1 MAIQP
6 IKTSLEFKEKMS
18 IAASILSGLMFLTTT
33 FGDTFGF
40 EGIAAQIV
48 QILSAFIAL
57 INGWFGGVTIQK
69 IIQERKDNGTAII
82 AHYTMVAVAAGENPQ
97 GLGLYEMVNGNYV
110 ATTDTKPVKGKT
122 YYRREEQ

>member
-1 MAIQP
+1 MAQIQP

-40 EGIAAQIV
+40 DGIAAQIV
-48 QILSAFIAL
+48 QILAAFIAL

-69 IIQERKDNGTAII
+69 IIQERKDDEKDKQVCSFCFGCTYASSFCGRMHSKGGNKPKTAC
-82 AHYTMVAVAAGENPQ
+82 G
-97 GLGLYEMVNGNYV
+97 YV
-110 ATTDTKPVKGKT
+110 F
-122 YYRREEQ
+122 E